1 MFFDPMYFFFL
12 LPALILAGW
21 AQIKVQTTYSKYSRV
36 RAQSG
41 LTGAQ
46 AAREILDDQGLHDVG
61 IQEIPGSLTDHFD
74 PRTRV
79 LSLSSD
85 VYNSR
90 SVAALGIAAHEAGH
104 AVQHAKGYAPVA
116 LRTALVPAVS
126 LGSNLAWILF
136 ALGIF
141 LQMAAMVYVAIAC
154 FSLAVL
160 FALVTLPVEFN
171 ASRRALA
178 MLKESGVMYN
188 YEMPQAKAVLDAA
201 AMTYVAGALMAILQ
215 LLYFLYRAGLLG
227 RRSDD

>member
-1 MFFDPMYFFFL
+1 MFFDPMYLLFL

-46 AAREILDDQGLHDVG
+46 AAREILDDQGLHDVAV
-61 IQEIPGSLTDHFD
+61 QEVPGSLTDHYD
-74 PRTRV
+74 PRTRT

-104 AVQHAKGYAPVA
+104 AVQHAKRYAPLA
-116 LRTALVPAVS
+116 LRSALVPAAS
-126 LGSNLAWILF
+126 LGSNLAWGLFIL
-136 ALGIF
+136 GMF
-141 LQMAAMVYVAIAC
+141 LQMEAMVYVAIAC
-154 FSLAVL
+154 FALAVL
-160 FALVTLPVEFN
+160 FSLVTLPVEFN

-178 MLKESGVMYN
+178 MLKESGVIYT
-188 YEMPQAKAVLDAA
+188 YEVPQAKAVLNAA
-201 AMTYVAGALMAILQ
+201 ALTYVAAALMAIMQ
-215 LLYFLYRAGLLG
+215 LLYFLFRSGLLG

>member
-1 MFFDPMYFFFL
+1 MFFDPMYLLFL

-46 AAREILDDQGLHDVG
+46 AAREILDDQGLHDVAV
-61 IQEIPGSLTDHFD
+61 QEVPGSLTDHYD
-74 PRTRV
+74 PRTRT

-104 AVQHAKGYAPVA
+104 AVQHAKRYAPLA
-116 LRTALVPAVS
+116 LRSALVPAAS
-126 LGSNLAWILF
+126 LGSNLAWGLFIL
-136 ALGIF
+136 GMF

-154 FSLAVL
+154 FALAVL
-160 FALVTLPVEFN
+160 FSLVTLPVEFN

-178 MLKESGVMYN
+178 MLKESGVIYT
-188 YEMPQAKAVLDAA
+188 YEVPQAKAVLNAA
-201 AMTYVAGALMAILQ
+201 ALTYVAAALMAIMQ
-215 LLYFLYRAGLLG
+215 LLYFLFRSGLLG

>member
-1 MFFDPMYFFFL
+1 MFFDPVYLLFL

-21 AQIKVQTTYSKYSRV
+21 AQLKVQTTFSKYSRV

-61 IQEIPGSLTDHFD
+61 VEEVPGSLSDHYD
-74 PRTRV
+74 PRTRT

-90 SVAALGIAAHEAGH
+90 SVAALGVAAHEVGH
-104 AVQHAKGYAPVA
+104 AVQHAKGYAPLA
-116 LRTALVPAVS
+116 LRSALVPAVG

-136 ALGIF
+136 VLGIF
-141 LQMAAMVYVAIAC
+141 LQMAAMVYVAIGC

-178 MLKESGVMYN
+178 MLKESGAMYS
-188 YEMPQAKAVLDAA
+188 YEMPQAKAVLGAA
-201 AMTYVAGALMAILQ
+201 ALTYVAAALMAILQ